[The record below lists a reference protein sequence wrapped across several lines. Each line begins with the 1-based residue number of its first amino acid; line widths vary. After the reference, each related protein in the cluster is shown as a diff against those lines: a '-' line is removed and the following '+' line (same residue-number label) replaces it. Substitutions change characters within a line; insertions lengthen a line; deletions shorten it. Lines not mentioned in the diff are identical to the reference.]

1 VLDIIRGA
9 SDPVQA
15 AKRYLLLTGNRG
27 AFVRRCPGT
36 REYTCCDYVI
46 LHIGTFCTMDCAY
59 CILQS
64 YFPPPRFPA
73 FRQHGRHAAGT
84 RGKTEA
90 ARNPPHRNRRIYGQ
104 HDLGT
109 LGTAFRIAGSPFRTA
124 AAGVLE
130 LKTKTVNV
138 ERLEALDHNRKT
150 IAAWSVNTD
159 RVIDGEERW
168 TEPLDQRL
176 AAAARCQRWGYP
188 LAFHFDPIIL
198 YDNCR
203 EEYLEVVDRIFTIV
217 APDNIVWISL
227 GTFRFM
233 PDLKGVIQQRF
244 ARSKIVYGE
253 FIQGLDRKQRY
264 FKPLRIEIYKA
275 IADRIRSHA
284 PDTTV
289 YFCMEDGE
297 VWQKVFG
304 FIPEQKGGLGHML
317 DESAARVCDLAP
329 AENPSGHGAKRL
341 SSPAQ

>member
-1 VLDIIRGA
+1 
-9 SDPVQA
+9 
-15 AKRYLLLTGNRG
+15 LL
-27 AFVRRCPGT
+27 V
-36 REYTCCDYVI
+36 
-46 LHIGTFCTMDCAY
+46 
-59 CILQS
+59 
-64 YFPPPRFPA
+64 PRFA
-73 FRQHGRHAAGT
+73 RQQR
-84 RGKTEA
+84 
-90 ARNPPHRNRRIYGQ
+90 
-104 HDLGT
+104 
-109 LGTAFRIAGSPFRTA
+109 
-124 AAGVLE
+124 GVLE

-244 ARSKIVYGE
+244 ARSKIVYGNL
-253 FIQGLDRKQRY
+253 FRGW
-264 FKPLRIEIYKA
+264 IENNA
-275 IADRIRSHA
+275 ISSH
-284 PDTTV
+284 
-289 YFCMEDGE
+289 
-297 VWQKVFG
+297 
-304 FIPEQKGGLGHML
+304 
-317 DESAARVCDLAP
+317 
-329 AENPSGHGAKRL
+329 
-341 SSPAQ
+341 